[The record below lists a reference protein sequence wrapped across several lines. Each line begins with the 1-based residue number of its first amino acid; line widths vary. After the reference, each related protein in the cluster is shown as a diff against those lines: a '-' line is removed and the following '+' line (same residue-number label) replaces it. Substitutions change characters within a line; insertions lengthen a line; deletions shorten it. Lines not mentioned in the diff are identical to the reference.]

1 MAMKG
6 LYNFFIFGF
15 SIATSLFGLSNNK
28 SELDKSWLRV
38 SILLIICFYF
48 FIIANCILD
57 LTNIYYLVLLFN
69 GTLILPT
76 LLFIFITDK
85 EGNI

>member
-1 MAMKG
+1 MMKA
-6 LYNFFIFGF
+6 LFNLFIFGF
-15 SIATSLFGLSNNK
+15 TIATSLFGLSNNK
-28 SELDKSWLRV
+28 TKLDVSWIKV
-38 SILLIICFYF
+38 SVLLIACFYF

-57 LTNIYYLVLLFN
+57 LINIYYLVMLFN